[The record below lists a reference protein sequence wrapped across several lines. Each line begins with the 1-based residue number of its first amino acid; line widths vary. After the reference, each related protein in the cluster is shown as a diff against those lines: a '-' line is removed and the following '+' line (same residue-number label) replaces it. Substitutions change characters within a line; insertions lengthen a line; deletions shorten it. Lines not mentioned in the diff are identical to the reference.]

1 MAATS
6 DDRPKTEHV
15 NGKDTPTN
23 KLLEDTLFE
32 MESRTEQLPEHGV
45 SDSVRRLPTAA
56 RDALVKARDSALL
69 AVEVYNKPAVTF
81 KSAAYITLMVIA
93 WTSLLHAV
101 FFRRKVKPYF
111 LKTPLRYDRR
121 DGDYRHWDLD
131 ECLRRYYG
139 NDTQNPV
146 RKNLEFFIP
155 LRNRIEHRS
164 LPELD
169 PSIFG
174 ECQAMLLNFDEFI
187 EEEFGPKWC
196 IRQCL
201 SFALQ
206 MYPSSE
212 NLAQAVK
219 KNRAAQAAAQF
230 IERYRSSL
238 APGVYES
245 GKFAFKALLIQVANH
260 PSQDALPIQFMHYDR
275 LSSEEKEGVGKLVA
289 LVKYKQVPV
298 ANIDTFRAGEVCARV
313 QKALG
318 DPKVKRGSRQIDKFN
333 MGWHVACWRKWNIRP
348 CKHSLTPEA
357 TDKQYCIYDR
367 RHNDYGYTE
376 AWVQLLIDTFKDEKA
391 YADLFPNQS
400 VPASQSAG

>member
-1 MAATS
+1 M
-6 DDRPKTEHV
+6 RGLP
-15 NGKDTPTN
+15 
-23 KLLEDTLFE
+23 
-32 MESRTEQLPEHGV
+32 RT
-45 SDSVRRLPTAA
+45 VRE
-56 RDALVKARDSALL
+56 ALTKARDSALL

-93 WTSLLHAV
+93 WTALFHAV
-101 FFRRKVKPYF
+101 FFRRGTKPYYR
-111 LKTPLRYDRR
+111 KSPHRYDRR

-131 ECLRRYYG
+131 ECLRQYYG
-139 NDTQNPV
+139 DDTQNPV

-164 LPELD
+164 LPQLD
-169 PSIFG
+169 PTIFG

-187 EEEFGPKWC
+187 ELEFGPKWC

-206 MYPSSE
+206 MYPGSE
-212 NLAQAVK
+212 NFGETVRR
-219 KNRAAQAAAQF
+219 NRAAQAAAEF
-230 IERYRSSL
+230 IQQYRSSL
-238 APGVYES
+238 SSDVYES
-245 GKFAFKALLIQVANH
+245 GKYAFKAFLIQVANH
-260 PSQDALPIQFMHYDR
+260 PSQDALPIQFVHYDR

-313 QKALG
+313 QQALG

-333 MGWHVACWRKWNIRP
+333 IGWHIACWRKWKIRP
-348 CKHSLTPEA
+348 SKHSPTPEA
-357 TDKQYCIYDR
+357 TDSRYCIYDR

-376 AWVQLLIDTFKDEKA
+376 AWVKLLTDAFRVEKA
-391 YADLFPNQS
+391 YEDLFPNQNA
-400 VPASQSAG
+400 PPSAIAG

>member
-1 MAATS
+1 M
-6 DDRPKTEHV
+6 R
-15 NGKDTPTN
+15 G
-23 KLLEDTLFE
+23 
-32 MESRTEQLPEHGV
+32 LPRA
-45 SDSVRRLPTAA
+45 VRE
-56 RDALVKARDSALL
+56 ALTKARDSALL

-93 WTSLLHAV
+93 WTSLFHGV

-111 LKTPLRYDRR
+111 RKSPHRYQRR

-131 ECLRRYYG
+131 ECLRQYFG
-139 NDTQNPV
+139 DDTQDPV

-164 LPELD
+164 LPQLD

-174 ECQAMLLNFDEFI
+174 ECQAMLLNFDEFV
-187 EEEFGPKWC
+187 EKEFGTKWC

-219 KNRAAQAAAQF
+219 QNRAAQAAAEF
-230 IERYRSSL
+230 IEQYRSSL

-245 GKFAFKALLIQVANH
+245 GKFAFKAFLIQVANH
-260 PSQDALPIQFMHYDR
+260 PSQDALPIQFVHYDR

-298 ANIDTFRAGEVCARV
+298 ANIDTSRAGEVCARV

-318 DPKVKRGSRQIDKFN
+318 NPKVKRGGRQIDKFN
-333 MGWHVACWRKWNIRP
+333 MGWHIACWRKWKIRP
-348 CKHSLTPEA
+348 SKHAPTPGA
-357 TDKQYCIYDR
+357 TDSKYCFYDR
-367 RHNDYGYTE
+367 PHNDYVYTE
-376 AWVQLLIDTFKDEKA
+376 TWVKFLIETFKDEKA
-391 YADLFPNQS
+391 YDALYPNRK
-400 VPASQSAG
+400 VPASGSAGSPA

>member
-1 MAATS
+1 M
-6 DDRPKTEHV
+6 R
-15 NGKDTPTN
+15 G
-23 KLLEDTLFE
+23 
-32 MESRTEQLPEHGV
+32 LPRA
-45 SDSVRRLPTAA
+45 VRE
-56 RDALVKARDSALL
+56 ALTKARDSALL

-111 LKTPLRYDRR
+111 RKSPHRYDRR

-131 ECLRRYYG
+131 ECLRQYFG
-139 NDTQNPV
+139 DDTQNPV

-155 LRNRIEHRS
+155 LRNKIEHRS

-169 PSIFG
+169 PNIFG

-187 EEEFGPKWC
+187 EKEFGVKWC

-219 KNRAAQAAAQF
+219 RNRAAQTAAEF
-230 IERYRSSL
+230 IEQYRSSL

-245 GKFAFKALLIQVANH
+245 GKFAFKAFLIQVANH
-260 PSQDALPIQFMHYDR
+260 PSKDALPIQFVHYDR

-298 ANIDTFRAGEVCARV
+298 ANIDTIRAGEVCARV

-318 DPKVKRGSRQIDKFN
+318 NPKVKRGSQQIDKFN
-333 MGWHVACWRKWNIRP
+333 MGWHIACWRKWKVRP
-348 CKHSLTPEA
+348 SKNSPPPEA
-357 TDKQYCIYDR
+357 TNSKYCIYDK

-376 AWVQLLIDTFKDEKA
+376 TWVEFLIGTFKNGKA
-391 YADLFPNQS
+391 YADLLPKL
-400 VPASQSAG
+400 SAVDSEMRGNPKEKRS